1 MYCSPAYFSM
11 AYGDSGLINDSTCL
25 GRESVF
31 PYIAAEEAKINFLRF
46 ELNFCLLLKY
56 LMFL

>member
-1 MYCSPAYFSM
+1 M

-31 PYIAAEEAKINFLRF
+31 PYIAAEEAKINF
-46 ELNFCLLLKY
+46 
-56 LMFL
+56 